1 VTRRHHARRAGVS
14 LLMTAALAVPAGTAA
29 TAQGADPAPAEGS
42 GGQEPDARRGT
53 LTVEQRAR
61 GAAAYPGAGAPAD
74 AGDFTLKAGTPLNKR
89 VAKLD
94 AALHKQGVR
103 KLLDEAN
110 NRLRSG
116 GSCPD
121 PFGTGD
127 RGKAPL
133 LPTNKYCF
141 GDDDSLSKE
150 WTPQAITG
158 VSDAQRDEQWGG
170 AARPILTGWY
180 DDYNKGRSNG
190 CDDKNDTDVCNEKG
204 VRVTFVD
211 PVSRKYRHVLL
222 VWPYKNKKKHW
233 SFDAVHA
240 KDNARKR
247 QTGIH
252 TGGMVWYGN
261 HLYVADTYN
270 GIRVFDMRK
279 IMDLNPDGDASTN
292 DRTQDGLK
300 SNVRNKMKIGRQKN
314 VWYSF
319 GYRYV
324 MPQVASFKFTAT
336 QYNNDS
342 KNKRV
347 RQACAD
353 HGAPKASYLSLDR
366 SGTDRMILGEYCLSY
381 PQGDLPSTGRV
392 GAFRAA
398 DLEKLTGTATA
409 GATFFLPQEKIQGA
423 ARYGGRWYFNQS
435 NAFDNGHLWRAE
447 VDDAGN
453 LSTTGDEIRT
463 ATGPEDFYYEHGT
476 ATGLAPRLWSV
487 SEHRP
492 NHPKDQGGCE
502 DTTPCGRVIYS
513 HLVSAIQ
520 AQP

>member
-1 VTRRHHARRAGVS
+1 VS
-14 LLMTAALAVPAGTAA
+14 LLMVTALAVPAATAA
-29 TAQGADPAPAEGS
+29 TATAQSGADPAATEVS
-42 GGQEPDARRGT
+42 DQQEPDVREGT
-53 LTVEQRAR
+53 LTAEQRAR

-74 AGDFTLKAGTPLNKR
+74 ARDLTLKAGPSLKKR

-103 KLLDEAN
+103 KLLDEAKN
-110 NRLRSG
+110 TLGSG

-121 PFGTGD
+121 PFGRGD
-127 RGKAPL
+127 GGKAPL
-133 LPTNKYCF
+133 HPTNTYCF
-141 GDDDSLSKE
+141 NDADSNSKE
-150 WTPQAITG
+150 WTPQAISG
-158 VSDAQRDEQWGG
+158 VSDAQKDERWG
-170 AARPILTGWY
+170 AAARLILVGWY
-180 DDYNKGRSNG
+180 DDLNTHRSNG
-190 CDDKNDTDVCNEKG
+190 CNDKNDTDVCNEKG

-211 PVSRKYRHVLL
+211 PASHKYRHVLL

-240 KDNARKR
+240 RDNVRGKKR

-279 IMDLNPDGDASTN
+279 IMDLNPDGDPSTN
-292 DRTQDGLK
+292 DRTQDGLQ
-300 SNVRNKMKIGRQKN
+300 SNVKNKMKIGRQKN
-314 VWYSF
+314 AWYSF

-324 MPQVASFKFTAT
+324 MPQVATFKFTAT

-342 KNKRV
+342 KNKDV
-347 RQACAD
+347 RRACAD

-381 PQGDLPSTGRV
+381 PKGDLPSTGRV

-398 DLEKLTGTATA
+398 DLEKLTGTVTA
-409 GATFFLPQEKIQGA
+409 GSTFFLPKDKIQGA
-423 ARYGGRWYFNQS
+423 ARYNGRWYFNQS
-435 NAFDNGHLWRAE
+435 NAFDNGHLWRAR
-447 VDDAGN
+447 VDDAGI

-463 ATGPEDFYYEHGT
+463 ATGPEDLYYEHGT
-476 ATGLAPRLWSV
+476 KTGRAPRLWSV

-492 NHPKDQGGCE
+492 NHPKAKRKKVNQCKE
-502 DTTPCGRVIYS
+502 DPSPCGRVIYS
-513 HLVSAIQ
+513 HLVSNIQ